1 MKKTVLDFF
10 RRGFASCG
18 LGPVILA
25 ILYLI
30 FKQQH
35 GLQTLTVEE
44 VCLGIFSLTGLAFMA
59 GGLNVVYHIEQLPL
73 MVAILI
79 HGAVL
84 YLCYLATYLIN
95 GWLDWGMMPILVF
108 TGIFVLGYL
117 IIWAVIYTVVKKRT
131 MQVNEILKMKQKH
144 NEIA

>member
-1 MKKTVLDFF
+1 MKHTVKGFF
-10 RRGFASCG
+10 RRGLSSCG
-18 LGPVILA
+18 LGPIILA

-30 FKQQH
+30 FRQQH
-35 GLQTLTVEE
+35 GLQSLSVDE
-44 VCLGIFSLTGLAFMA
+44 VCRGIFSLTALAFMA
-59 GGLNVVYHIEQLPL
+59 GGLNVVYHIERLPL

-79 HGAVL
+79 HGIVL

-95 GWLDWGMMPILVF
+95 GWLDWGVTPILVF

-117 IIWAVIYTVVKKRT
+117 IIWAIIYAVIKKRT
-131 MQVNEILKMKQKH
+131 EQVNEMLKLKQKN